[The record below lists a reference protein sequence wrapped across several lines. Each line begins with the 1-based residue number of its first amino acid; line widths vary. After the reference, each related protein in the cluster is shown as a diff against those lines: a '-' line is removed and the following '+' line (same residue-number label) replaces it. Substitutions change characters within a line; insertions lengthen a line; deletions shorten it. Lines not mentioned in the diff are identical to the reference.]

1 MWYDYSYLYQ
11 FITEVHNILDTQ
23 YSKKTMNNPNRD
35 YIISAI
41 NTYTPKETNA
51 KIIKLDPQIKQT
63 SS

>member
-11 FITEVHNILDTQ
+11 FITEVHNILDIQ

-35 YIISAI
+35 YIISGI